1 VVTPRV
7 TVTETERRSPVQYTQ
22 RCRTAPNGVGSSA
35 PERRG
40 RLAGNGCLTQDRTTL
55 FVSPTTG
62 FYPVAGDPF
71 HVFYTVPLHRSRR
84 LNEGERKPTAKR
96 PKPAPISYFKSPL
109 VDPTPSSL
117 RTPQAIDLTS
127 PRTSLSLTS
136 HISRAIGAIGS
147 LNPRLAVPSRLAS
160 NLLLIYLF
168 AAIVCRLTTPSDHG
182 CFQKDLQQ
190 VPRPKRHLTVTFH
203 PIFWLFCCG
212 FQFGLPR

>member
-1 VVTPRV
+1 MGLA
-7 TVTETERRSPVQYTQ
+7 RRPLSG
-22 RCRTAPNGVGSSA
+22 GVGL
-35 PERRG
+35 PETDVYNSRSRNTV
-40 RLAGNGCLTQDRTTL
+40 RLP
-55 FVSPTTG
+55 PTTG
-62 FYPVAGDPF
+62 FYPVAGDLF
-71 HVFYTVPLHRSRR
+71 NVFYTVPLHRSRR
-84 LNEGERKPTAKR
+84 LNEGGRKPTAKR

-109 VDPTPSSL
+109 ATPSSL
-117 RTPQAIDLTS
+117 QTPQAIVLTS

-147 LNPRLAVPSRLAS
+147 LNPRLTVPSRPAS

-168 AAIVCRLTTPSDHG
+168 AAIVFRLTTPSDHG

-190 VPRPKRHLTVTFH
+190 VPRPERHLTVTFR